1 MAEEK
6 TEQKTKDVE
15 LKKSSDL
22 EKVKATRALS
32 PFEEMDHIAAHFFPH
47 RWMRPFRTDWPS
59 LPEMGGLFEGK
70 IPKVDVI
77 ERDDEVLVRAEV
89 PGVDKKDLDVS
100 VTDNSVSISGS
111 TSHEEKE
118 EKGDYYRSEISR
130 GSFSR
135 VVALPSDVDSDKTTS
150 KFKDGVLELT
160 IPKVKKAKRKK
171 IAIT

>member
-1 MAEEK
+1 M
-6 TEQKTKDVE
+6 TEDKSRDVE
-15 LKKSSDL
+15 LRKSSDVE
-22 EKVKATRALS
+22 EKKTIRSLS
-32 PFEEMDHIAAHFFPH
+32 PFEEMDHLAARFFPY
-47 RWMRPFRTDWPS
+47 RWMQPFHTEWPS
-59 LPEMGGLFEGK
+59 LPEMGSLFEGK
-70 IPKVDVI
+70 IPKVDI
-77 ERDDEVLVRAEV
+77 IDRDGEVLIRAEV

-135 VVALPSDVDSDKTTS
+135 VVALPSDVDSDKAKS

-171 IAIT
+171 IDIA